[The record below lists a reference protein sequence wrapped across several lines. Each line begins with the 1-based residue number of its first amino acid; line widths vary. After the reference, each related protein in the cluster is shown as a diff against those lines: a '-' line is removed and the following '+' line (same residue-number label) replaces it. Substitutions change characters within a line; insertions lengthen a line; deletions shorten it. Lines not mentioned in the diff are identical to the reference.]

1 VDLGVVVERALQLLE
16 RASLPIA
23 QAMRENRPEAAKA
36 PVHSF
41 TCGGTHMLYALL
53 TAVHAG
59 YAGRDRPERVQRQVD
74 LLVWRMSADVALIE
88 RFYKERAG
96 QNGAYW
102 YAVDTKLKLLGHAEE
117 CLAFGVKRGVVTL
130 TSAQQAQRRAAVS
143 RVRRMLGDLAG
154 RDLGEAR
161 SLDRELFRQ
170 LIGDTCHARHG
181 LTLA

>member
-1 VDLGVVVERALQLLE
+1 MVVVESALQLLD

-41 TCGGTHMLYALL
+41 SCGGTHMLYALL

-59 YAGRDRPERVQRQVD
+59 HAGRDRPERVRRQVD
-74 LLVWRMSADVALIE
+74 LLVWRLSADVALIE
-88 RFYKERAG
+88 RFYKEGAG

-102 YAVDTKLKLLGHAEE
+102 YEVDSKLKLLGHAEE

-130 TSAQQAQRRAAVS
+130 TPPQQVQRRAAVS
-143 RVRRMLGDLAG
+143 RVRRTLDDLAR

-161 SLDRELFRQ
+161 GLDRERSRQ
-170 LIGDTCHARHG
+170 LIGDTCHAQHG